1 MVLLRSLLAAG
12 AATASPAIST
22 RQIFVAQWRS
32 SARRE
37 YFANSWILAARE
49 RNIVAQRF
57 TEAYKKRGQQVAET
71 LKCSLRRNF
80 DICRKGRRGEKVSHR
95 VQCQS
100 TFASSKELSISFPV
114 SVDEATTVDSNL
126 EALLKQLEI
135 DGPSAV
141 KLAVEELELEK
152 ETETV
157 ELSLLLCDDGYMQKL
172 NKEWLGKDS
181 PTDVLSFPQDQAP
194 GMTPILLLGD
204 VIISL
209 ETAAKQAEER
219 GHSLLDELR
228 ILLVHGLLHV
238 IGFDHELGP
247 DDSQEMEDKETQIL
261 SKLGWKGK
269 GLISAVSNSVME
281 ESNGS
286 TTSGGRS
293 LDGKIRRPPK
303 AGFKI
308 LFCDMDGTLLNSK
321 SRISDAT
328 RDALNAVLAK
338 GVQVIIATG
347 KTRHGAMAALDP
359 VGLVGENGVI
369 SLKHPGVF
377 TQGLQVYGRG
387 GSVIHSAVLDPE
399 VVQEALTYSLEKSIP
414 SVGFSDN
421 RIVTLFRHS
430 LTDVLHTV
438 YLEPKAE
445 VIPSLRDLMES
456 CPIQKLLFYSTPE
469 DIKYKI
475 RPYWAENVRGRATL
489 VQALDDMLEILPPGQ
504 SKGAGVKLLLDN
516 LGVHPEEIMAI
527 GDGENDIEMLELA
540 GWGVAMANGSKR
552 TKEVADAQTSSND
565 EDGAAEAFHRYIL
578 S

>member
-12 AATASPAIST
+12 TATVSPVIST
-22 RQIFVAQWRS
+22 RQIFVSQWRS
-32 SARRE
+32 SARGG
-37 YFANSWILAARE
+37 YFASSWILASRE

-57 TEAYKKRGQQVAET
+57 TEAYKICGQQVAET
-71 LKCSLRRNF
+71 LKCSLRRNL
-80 DICRKGRRGEKVSHR
+80 DICRKGRGRGQVSHR

-100 TFASSKELSISFPV
+100 TFASRKELSISFPV
-114 SVDEATTVDSNL
+114 SVDEATTIDSNL

-135 DGPSAV
+135 DGPLAV
-141 KLAVEELELEK
+141 KLAVEELELEQ

-157 ELSLLLCDDGYMQKL
+157 ELSLLLCDDGYIQKL

-238 IGFDHELGP
+238 TGFDHELGP

-269 GLISAVSNSVME
+269 GLISAVSNGVIE

-286 TTSGGRS
+286 TKSGGRS

-303 AGFKI
+303 AGVKI

-321 SRISDAT
+321 SRVSEAT
-328 RDALNAVLAK
+328 RDALYAVLAK
-338 GVQVIIATG
+338 GVQIIIATG
-347 KTRHGAMAALDP
+347 KTRHGAMAALEP

-387 GSVIHSAVLDPE
+387 GSVIHSAVLDPS
-399 VVQEALTYSLEKSIP
+399 VVQEALTYSLEKNLP

-438 YLEPKAE
+438 YLEPQAE
-445 VIPSLRDLMES
+445 VIPSIRDLMES

-475 RPYWAENVRGRATL
+475 RPYWAENVNGRATL